1 MFNDVQWHSE
11 IASKESLPKH
21 CSSAQLKPSMTSWC
35 ARAMRF
41 NPLDWLNF
49 LGQGLVGGRA
59 TRRMENKQCLKP
71 FETIWNHYPAEQWLL
86 WLLLQSE
93 FLCMRIIAKCRMSL
107 LFCKLDGFSNLALSL
122 PPLLTIEQ
130 LLTSSLSLKKC
141 WLTSLAAQ
149 LSKAGPKTPHLP
161 RISETSCPK
170 VYPAPRGETPHPNRS
185 SGSLQSRSHMA
196 PSWGTC
202 CALLVRKDNTGK
214 EHPKSSRQTCPVYWR
229 PCRMVLIV
237 GLQKK
242 RHQPRNSET

>member
-1 MFNDVQWHSE
+1 MRTCDEVQ
-11 IASKESLPKH
+11 PV
-21 CSSAQLKPSMTSWC
+21 
-35 ARAMRF
+35 
-41 NPLDWLNF
+41 
-49 LGQGLVGGRA
+49 GLVELPWPRIGGRA

-86 WLLLQSE
+86 LQSE
-93 FLCMRIIAKCRMSL
+93 FLCMRMITKCRMSL

-122 PPLLTIEQ
+122 PPLFTIEQ
-130 LLTSSLSLKKC
+130 LLTSSLSLNKC
-141 WLTSLAAQ
+141 WPPGLATQ

-185 SGSLQSRSHMA
+185 SGSLQSRSHIA

-202 CALLVRKDNTGK
+202 CTLRVRDNTGK
-214 EHPKSSRQTCPVYWR
+214 NTPKAQGKL
-229 PCRMVLIV
+229 VLYTEGHAGWVLLV

-242 RHQPRNSET
+242 RHQPRNSKT